1 MDMKQIATQVIQ
13 NIGGKENIV
22 RATHCA
28 TRLRLILKDD
38 TKINSAEIESID
50 GVKGA
55 FATTEQY
62 QIIFGTGIVNKVY
75 DEFSKLIG
83 IAELDSTTSNDIP
96 KKKMNP
102 IARLAKTLSNIFVP
116 IIPAI
121 VASGLLMGLL
131 GMLKAFKLVPGDH
144 SLIQLLDMFSSAAFI
159 IYLFNWS

>member
-1 MDMKQIATQVIQ
+1 MNMKQIATQVLQ
-13 NIGGKENIV
+13 NIGGKENII

-28 TRLRLILKDD
+28 TRLRLVLKDE
-38 TKINSAEIESID
+38 TKINASEIENID
-50 GVKGA
+50 EVKGA

-131 GMLKAFKLVPGDH
+131 GMLKAFKLICSQVQL
-144 SLIQLLDMFSSAAFI
+144 SLF
-159 IYLFNWS
+159 YLF

>member
-1 MDMKQIATQVIQ
+1 MNMKQIATQVLQ
-13 NIGGKENIV
+13 NIGGKENII

-28 TRLRLILKDD
+28 TRLRLVLKDE
-38 TKINSAEIESID
+38 TKINASEIENID
-50 GVKGA
+50 EVKGA

-102 IARLAKTLSNIFVP
+102 IARLAKTLSSQAV
-116 IIPAI
+116 
-121 VASGLLMGLL
+121 
-131 GMLKAFKLVPGDH
+131 
-144 SLIQLLDMFSSAAFI
+144 
-159 IYLFNWS
+159 YLWVYSEC

>member
-38 TKINSAEIESID
+38 TKINAAEIENID

-131 GMLKAFKLVPGDH
+131 GMLKAFKLVPEITH
-144 SLIQLLDMFSSAAFI
+144 LSNYLICSQVQLSSF
-159 IYLFNWS
+159 YLF

>member
-38 TKINSAEIESID
+38 TKINAAEIENID

-96 KKKMNP
+96 KKK
-102 IARLAKTLSNIFVP
+102 
-116 IIPAI
+116 
-121 VASGLLMGLL
+121 
-131 GMLKAFKLVPGDH
+131 
-144 SLIQLLDMFSSAAFI
+144 
-159 IYLFNWS
+159 

>member
-1 MDMKQIATQVIQ
+1 
-13 NIGGKENIV
+13 
-22 RATHCA
+22 
-28 TRLRLILKDD
+28 
-38 TKINSAEIESID
+38 
-50 GVKGA
+50 
-55 FATTEQY
+55 
-62 QIIFGTGIVNKVY
+62 Y
-75 DEFSKLIG
+75 DEFSKLSG

-159 IYLFNWS
+159 ILP

>member
-1 MDMKQIATQVIQ
+1 MRDSPSSYI
-13 NIGGKENIV
+13 
-22 RATHCA
+22 
-28 TRLRLILKDD
+28 KDD
-38 TKINSAEIESID
+38 TKINAAEIENID
-50 GVKGA
+50 GGKGA

-102 IARLAKTLSNIFVP
+102 IARLTKTLSNIFVP

-131 GMLKAFKLVPGDH
+131 EC
-144 SLIQLLDMFSSAAFI
+144 
-159 IYLFNWS
+159 

>member
-1 MDMKQIATQVIQ
+1 MPHIS
-13 NIGGKENIV
+13 
-22 RATHCA
+22 A

-38 TKINSAEIESID
+38 TKINAAEIENID

-102 IARLAKTLSNIFVP
+102 IARLAKTLSNIFC
-116 IIPAI
+116 
-121 VASGLLMGLL
+121 SNY
-131 GMLKAFKLVPGDH
+131 
-144 SLIQLLDMFSSAAFI
+144 SSYRRKRFT
-159 IYLFNWS
+159 YGSTRNVESV

>member
-1 MDMKQIATQVIQ
+1 MNMKQIATQVLQ
-13 NIGGKENIV
+13 NIGGKENII

-28 TRLRLILKDD
+28 TRLRLVLKDE
-38 TKINSAEIESID
+38 TKINASEIENID
-50 GVKGA
+50 EVKGA

-102 IARLAKTLSNIFVP
+102 IARLAKTLSNY
-116 IIPAI
+116 
-121 VASGLLMGLL
+121 
-131 GMLKAFKLVPGDH
+131 
-144 SLIQLLDMFSSAAFI
+144 SSYRRKRFT
-159 IYLFNWS
+159 YGSTRNVESV